1 MDRFEQLVECA
12 IQVFIEQGY
21 RLTQMADIAE
31 ALGVAKGTL
40 YLYMKSKEALFD
52 LAVRYADT
60 ERPIVSPPP
69 FPVPTPEPGSTL
81 QYIRERLT
89 QEQVLPTLT
98 VALSRQRVTD
108 LRTEISAIIEE
119 LYATLVRNR
128 CGIKLIDRSARD
140 LPELA
145 TVWFE
150 GARGG
155 LIHLLSQYLDDRV
168 RRKLLHPLPDTAA
181 AARLML
187 ETTVF
192 WAVHRHWD
200 REPQTVSD
208 SVAKETLKHF
218 LVRALVKEG

>member
-1 MDRFEQLVECA
+1 V
-12 IQVFIEQGY
+12 
-21 RLTQMADIAE
+21 
-31 ALGVAKGTL
+31 
-40 YLYMKSKEALFD
+40 KSKEALFD

-145 TVWFE
+145 TVWFGEQEE
-150 GARGG
+150 GSSISFRSTWTIGFAESCSIRC
-155 LIHLLSQYLDDRV
+155 QT
-168 RRKLLHPLPDTAA
+168 RRQPHA
-181 AARLML
+181 
-187 ETTVF
+187 
-192 WAVHRHWD
+192 
-200 REPQTVSD
+200 
-208 SVAKETLKHF
+208 
-218 LVRALVKEG
+218 